1 MVILERPRPA
11 DAVNQ
16 MPNKKN
22 GIIVYLE
29 DQIHARRQEIK
40 GLSIELQMLETL
52 EANHLMDRNAWI
64 KRTNIVDRMLEL
76 NSDQYLD
83 RRKLRP
89 HKRAT
94 EIKGKSPFKQAIN
107 RSCPKESTSGIKK
120 LPTETRAE
128 PVVLFEETKHKKPTR
143 RKDPLTSEI
152 TQIIQQL
159 TDFGIQ
165 KREQKLTLEEYRQ
178 LSKPLGHRLHE
189 LELQV
194 KQNRSQIK
202 KNY

>member
-29 DQIHARRQEIK
+29 DRIHARRQEIK
-40 GLSIELQMLETL
+40 GLRGELQMFGTL

-64 KRTNIVDRMLEL
+64 RRTNIVDRMLEL

-94 EIKGKSPFKQAIN
+94 ETKGKSPLKHTPNIDIP
-107 RSCPKESTSGIKK
+107 SES
-120 LPTETRAE
+120 R
-128 PVVLFEETKHKKPTR
+128 PVVIYERRKHKKSNNANLRVGKITEMQR
-143 RKDPLTSEI
+143 QLMSLNKQKETGEI
-152 TQIIQQL
+152 S
-159 TDFGIQ
+159 G
-165 KREQKLTLEEYRQ
+165 KEYRKLQ
-178 LSKPLGHRLHE
+178 EPLARELHKIE
-189 LELQV
+189 GPRGR
-194 KQNRSQIK
+194 K
-202 KNY
+202 